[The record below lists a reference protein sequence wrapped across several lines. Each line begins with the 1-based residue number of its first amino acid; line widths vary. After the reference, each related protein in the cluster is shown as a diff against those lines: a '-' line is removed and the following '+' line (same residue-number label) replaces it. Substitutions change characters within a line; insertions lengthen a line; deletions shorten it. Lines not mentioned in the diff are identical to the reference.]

1 LKKGGNIMQ
10 FRTDMADE
18 RRDLY
23 RKANKIE
30 DEVTGIECEE
40 EDRYG
45 NRITRVK
52 ILNEEGEKALNKK
65 KGNYITIDL
74 KKVSNLEGIEK
85 EKVEDIISEEISSIA
100 NKYLNSQDDEVLV
113 VGLGNN
119 DLVCDSLGSKVI
131 ENIEVTRHIKKYY
144 PQFLK
149 DDARSVSSFAPSVMG
164 KTGIE
169 TLEIVQGISDK
180 IKPKLIIAIDSLA
193 SRSIERVNKSVQ
205 ISDTGIIPGGGVEN
219 ARQGITFE
227 TTGIPVIAIGVPT
240 AVETAVIVNDAL
252 SLFIDNLN
260 DEYLNRLKEEDNYSK
275 IKEVLNPYDYN
286 LIVTPKEIDELT
298 EDLAGL
304 ISNAIN
310 FAL

>member
-1 LKKGGNIMQ
+1 MQ

-23 RKANKIE
+23 KKANNLE
-30 DEVTGIECEE
+30 DEIAGLECEE
-40 EDRYG
+40 EKKDEVK
-45 NRITRVK
+45 ITRVK
-52 ILNEEGEKALNKK
+52 VLNEEGEQALNKK

-74 KKVSNLEGIEK
+74 KKVDNLTDVEK
-85 EKVEDIISEEISSIA
+85 EKLEDIISEEISKLSS
-100 NKYLNSQDDEVLV
+100 NCLKSSEDEVLI

-144 PQFLK
+144 PQFLREG
-149 DDARSVSSFAPSVMG
+149 ARGISSFAPSVMG

-169 TLEIVQGISDK
+169 TLEIIQGVTSK

-193 SRSIERVNKSVQ
+193 SRSIERVNKSIQ
-205 ISDTGIIPGGGVEN
+205 ISDTGIIPGGGVGN
-219 ARQGITFE
+219 ARMGITYE
-227 TTGIPVIAIGVPT
+227 NLGIPVIALGVPT

-252 SLFIDNLN
+252 SLFITKLQDQAKSNS
-260 DEYLNRLKEEDNYSK
+260 YLNELKEEDNYDE
-275 IKEVLNPYDYN
+275 IKEALNPYDYN
-286 LIVTPKEIDELT
+286 LVVTPKEVDELT
-298 EDLAGL
+298 EGLAEIIANG
-304 ISNAIN
+304 IN

>member
-1 LKKGGNIMQ
+1 MQ

-23 RKANKIE
+23 KKANKI
-30 DEVTGIECEE
+30 DEEVSGIECEE
-40 EDRYG
+40 DERYG
-45 NRITRVK
+45 NKITRVK
-52 ILNEEGEKALNKK
+52 ILNNEGEQALNKK

-74 KKVSNLEGIEK
+74 KKVSNLEEIEK
-85 EKVEDIISEEISSIA
+85 EKVEDMISEEISAIVE
-100 NKYLNSQDDEVLV
+100 KYLNSSDDEVLV

-149 DDARSVSSFAPSVMG
+149 DGARGISSFAPSVMG

-169 TLEIVQGISDK
+169 TLEIIQGIVDK

-193 SRSIERVNKSVQ
+193 SRSIERVNKSIQ
-205 ISDTGIIPGGGVEN
+205 ISDTGIIPGGGVGNERMGFTYEN
-219 ARQGITFE
+219 L
-227 TTGIPVIAIGVPT
+227 GIPVIAIGVPT

-252 SLFIDNLN
+252 DLFIENLQEKAESN
-260 DEYLNRLKEEDNYSK
+260 EYLNKLKEEDNYSQ
-275 IKEVLNPYDYN
+275 IKEVLNPYNYN
-286 LIVTPKEIDELT
+286 LVVTPKEVDELT
-298 EDLAGL
+298 EDLSNL

>member
-1 LKKGGNIMQ
+1 MQ

-23 RKANKIE
+23 KKANKLE
-30 DEVTGIECEE
+30 DEVAGIECEE
-40 EDRYG
+40 DERNG
-45 NRITRVK
+45 NKITRVK
-52 ILNEEGEKALNKK
+52 ILNSDGENALNKK

-74 KKVSNLEGIEK
+74 KKVSNLEDTEK
-85 EKVEDIISEEISSIA
+85 EKVEDIVSEEISAISE
-100 NKYLNSQDDEVLV
+100 KYLKSPEDEVLV
-113 VGLGNN
+113 IGLGNN

-149 DDARSVSSFAPSVMG
+149 EGSRSISSFAPSVMG

-169 TLEIVQGISDK
+169 SLEIIQGVCNK
-180 IKPKLIIAIDSLA
+180 IKPKLVIAIDSLA
-193 SRSIERVNKSVQ
+193 SRSIGRVNKSIQ
-205 ISDTGIIPGGGVEN
+205 ISDTGIIPGGGVGNE
-219 ARQGITFE
+219 RMGITEE
-227 TTGIPVIAIGVPT
+227 TLGIPVIAIGVPT

-252 SLFIDNLN
+252 KLFITNLQDKAKSN
-260 DEYLNRLKEEDNYSK
+260 NYLNNLKEMDNFEE
-275 IKEVLNPYDYN
+275 IKEALNPYDYN
-286 LIVTPKEIDELT
+286 LVVTPKEVDELT
-298 EDLAGL
+298 QDVAEI

>member
-1 LKKGGNIMQ
+1 MR

-23 RKANKIE
+23 RKANKLE
-30 DEVTGIECEE
+30 EEVAGIACEE
-40 EDRYG
+40 EERYG
-45 NRITRVK
+45 NKITRVK

-65 KGNYITIDL
+65 QGNYITIDL
-74 KKVSNLEGIEK
+74 KKISNLDENEK
-85 EKVEDIISEEISSIA
+85 ERLEDVIAEEISALTSS
-100 NKYLNSQDDEVLV
+100 YLHSPEEEVFII
-113 VGLGNN
+113 GLGNN

-149 DDARSVSSFAPSVMG
+149 EGARGISSFAPSVMG

-169 TLEIVQGISDK
+169 TLEVIQGISDK

-193 SRSIERVNKSVQ
+193 SRSIERVNKSIQ
-205 ISDTGIIPGGGVEN
+205 IADTGIVPGGGVEN
-219 ARQGITFE
+219 ERMGITFE
-227 TTGIPVIAIGVPT
+227 NLGIPVIAIGVPT

-252 SLFIDNLN
+252 DLFIAKLQEKAESNS
-260 DEYLNRLKEEDNYSK
+260 YLNRLKEAHNYDE
-275 IKEVLNPYDYN
+275 IKETLNPYDYN
-286 LIVTPKEIDELT
+286 LVVTPKEVDELT
-298 EDLAGL
+298 ENLAEL
-304 ISNAIN
+304 ISHAIN